1 MKPIQKIVAC
11 FLALFLMG
19 ATYFSDLSPIKVGD
33 MADGTVDDVLG
44 WDGSG
49 VAESQSR
56 ESARAFNSGNISV
69 PNTAWTIITLN
80 SEHWDH
86 NDLHSTV
93 SNTGRLTAAVDG
105 LYLIVAQLRWASNG
119 TGIRGLRIELNGTVE
134 IGKVQDDPNGGGA
147 TIQDATTIYPLDAG
161 EYVQMLGF
169 QTCGGSLNAERQV
182 DHSPEFMMIRLRSQ
196 L

>member
-1 MKPIQKIVAC
+1 MNFWKKVAVASVA
-11 FLALFLMG
+11 LALMG
-19 ATYFSDLSPIKVGD
+19 SQYTRLNPVRVGD
-33 MADGTVDDVLG
+33 LADGTANHVSG

-56 ESARAFNSGNISV
+56 ESARAFNSGNISI
-69 PNTAWTIITLN
+69 PNTAWTIITLD

-93 SNTGRLTAAVDG
+93 SNTGRLTAVVDG
-105 LYLIVAQLRWASNG
+105 LYLIVAQIRWASNG
-119 TGIRGLRIELNGTVE
+119 TGIRGFRIELNGTTE
-134 IGKVQDDPNGGGA
+134 IGKVQDDPSGGGA

-169 QTCGGSLNAERQV
+169 QTSGGSLNTERIV
-182 DHSPEFMMIRLRSQ
+182 DHAPEFMMIRLRSQ
-196 L
+196 

>member
-1 MKPIQKIVAC
+1 MRKFLLAFTAICLLGLSTDRGKPPVEVA
-11 FLALFLMG
+11 
-19 ATYFSDLSPIKVGD
+19 DH
-33 MADGTVDDVLG
+33 ADGIIDNVLG

-49 VAESQSR
+49 VPVSQSR
-56 ESARAFNSGNISV
+56 ESARAFNSGNVSV

-105 LYLIVAQLRWASNG
+105 LYLIVAQIRWASNG
-119 TGIRGLRIELNGTVE
+119 SGIRGLRIELNGTTE
-134 IGKVQDDPNGGGA
+134 IGKVQDDPSGAGA

-169 QTCGGSLNAERQV
+169 QTSGGSLNTDRIV
-182 DHSPEFMMIRLRSQ
+182 DHAPEFMMIRLRSQ
-196 L
+196 